1 MEEYTTGQA
10 EKQEGRISVLP
21 FFVGQ
26 LEPLLGEILEKLTW
40 LSLQYNRTE
49 PAIEEQLIRLEDAI
63 GSQAEDIYELKREIE
78 SLKRELGLARKGQS
92 PEPKKKKVPKPKG
105 YV

>member
-1 MEEYTTGQA
+1 MQEYTTEQA
-10 EKQEGRISVLP
+10 ERQEGRVSILP
-21 FFVGQ
+21 FFVEQ

-63 GSQAEDIYELKREIE
+63 GSQAEDIYELKKEIE
-78 SLKRELGLARKGQS
+78 ALKRELGQARRDQP
-92 PEPKKKKVPKPKG
+92 PEPKKKVPKPKG
-105 YV
+105 YI

>member
-1 MEEYTTGQA
+1 MEEYTTEQA
-10 EKQEGRISVLP
+10 ERQEGRTSVLP
-21 FFVGQ
+21 FVLKQ
-26 LEPLLGEILEKLTW
+26 LEPLLGEILERLTW

-78 SLKRELGLARKGQS
+78 NLKRELGLARKDRP
-92 PEPKKKKVPKPKG
+92 PEPKKKVPKPKG

>member
-1 MEEYTTGQA
+1 MQEYTTEQA
-10 EKQEGRISVLP
+10 ERQEGRISVLP
-21 FFVGQ
+21 FVLEQ

-63 GSQAEDIYELKREIE
+63 GSQAEDIYKLKKEIE
-78 SLKRELGLARKGQS
+78 DLKRELGQARRDQP
-92 PEPKKKKVPKPKG
+92 PEPKKKVPKPKG
-105 YV
+105 YI

>member
-1 MEEYTTGQA
+1 MEEYTTEQA

-21 FFVGQ
+21 FVLEQ

-78 SLKRELGLARKGQS
+78 NLKRKLGLARKDQP
-92 PEPKKKKVPKPKG
+92 PEPKKKVPKPKG

>member
-1 MEEYTTGQA
+1 MEEYTTEQA
-10 EKQEGRISVLP
+10 EKQEGRISVPP
-21 FFVGQ
+21 FFVEQ

-78 SLKRELGLARKGQS
+78 NLKRELGLARKDQPS
-92 PEPKKKKVPKPKG
+92 ELKKKVPKPKG

>member
-1 MEEYTTGQA
+1 MQEYTPEQA
-10 EKQEGRISVLP
+10 ERQEGRVSILP
-21 FFVGQ
+21 FFVEQ

-63 GSQAEDIYELKREIE
+63 GNQAEDIYKLKKEIE
-78 SLKRELGLARKGQS
+78 DLKRELGQARRDQP
-92 PEPKKKKVPKPKG
+92 PEPKKKVPKPKG
-105 YV
+105 YI

>member
-1 MEEYTTGQA
+1 MKEYTTEQA
-10 EKQEGRISVLP
+10 ERQEGRISVLP
-21 FFVGQ
+21 FVLEQ

-78 SLKRELGLARKGQS
+78 NLKRELGLARKDRP
-92 PEPKKKKVPKPKG
+92 PEPKKKVPKPKG

>member
-1 MEEYTTGQA
+1 MEEYTTEQA
-10 EKQEGRISVLP
+10 ERQEGRISVLP
-21 FFVGQ
+21 FVLEQ

-40 LSLQYNRTE
+40 LSLQYNWTE

-63 GSQAEDIYELKREIE
+63 GSQTEDIYELKREIE
-78 SLKRELGLARKGQS
+78 NLKRELGLARKDRP
-92 PEPKKKKVPKPKG
+92 PEPKKKVPKPKG

>member
-1 MEEYTTGQA
+1 MQEYTTEQA
-10 EKQEGRISVLP
+10 ERQEGRISTLP
-21 FFVGQ
+21 FFVEQ

-63 GSQAEDIYELKREIE
+63 GNQAEDIYKLKKEIE
-78 SLKRELGLARKGQS
+78 DLKRELGQARKDQP
-92 PEPKKKKVPKPKG
+92 PEPKKKVPKPKG
-105 YV
+105 YI

>member
-1 MEEYTTGQA
+1 MQEYTTEQT
-10 EKQEGRISVLP
+10 ERQEGRVSILP
-21 FFVGQ
+21 FFVEQ

-63 GSQAEDIYELKREIE
+63 GNQAEDIYKLKKEIE
-78 SLKRELGLARKGQS
+78 DLKRELGQARRDQL
-92 PEPKKKKVPKPKG
+92 PEPKKKVPKPKG
-105 YV
+105 YI

>member
-1 MEEYTTGQA
+1 MQEYTTEKA
-10 EKQEGRISVLP
+10 ERQEGRISILP
-21 FFVGQ
+21 FFVRQ

-63 GSQAEDIYELKREIE
+63 GNQAEDIYKLKKEIE
-78 SLKRELGLARKGQS
+78 DLKRELGQAHRDQP
-92 PEPKKKKVPKPKG
+92 PEPKKKIPKPKG
-105 YV
+105 YI